1 MSARVP
7 WESQD
12 ESKLDWKR
20 LLPRLYIVKQ
30 ICGRP
35 LKTGLQLGGASTLQI
50 HLHIY
55 VSVWF
60 RGRRNSMVKWNVVLG
75 GKIINLICALKK
87 TRAHQVLFL
96 SHIGN
101 IFTETCSLWIE
112 PVMVSTSCVNFIHG
126 DALIF
131 SIPKIKD
138 APPFTIPKI
147 KDSQTHVKIA
157 CLGFVSPPV
166 CL

>member
-1 MSARVP
+1 MSARDP

-12 ESKLDWKR
+12 KSKLDWKR
-20 LLPRLYIVKQ
+20 LLCRLYIVKQ
-30 ICGRP
+30 LWGRP
-35 LKTGLQLGGASTLQI
+35 HKTGLQFGGAPTLQI

-60 RGRRNSMVKWNVVLG
+60 RGRRNSMVKWNVGLG

-87 TRAHQVLFL
+87 TRAYQVLFL

-101 IFTETCSLWIE
+101 IFTETCFLWIE
-112 PVMVSTSCVNFIHG
+112 PLMVSTSCVNFIHG

-138 APPFTIPKI
+138 APPFTYQRL
-147 KDSQTHVKIA
+147 SMN
-157 CLGFVSPPV
+157 LGRK
-166 CL
+166 